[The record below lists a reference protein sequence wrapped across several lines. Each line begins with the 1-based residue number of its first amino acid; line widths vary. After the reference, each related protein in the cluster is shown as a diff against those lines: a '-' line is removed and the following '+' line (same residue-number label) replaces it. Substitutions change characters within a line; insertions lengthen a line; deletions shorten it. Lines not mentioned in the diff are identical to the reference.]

1 MYNCHHVIMCSI
13 LNLQVRVCIILTF
26 LNSILT
32 IAHFCTHPL
41 TLGVARVLALFCK
54 FVSTIGQKPFKIT
67 HHIDHTTIKKL
78 CFKGTSYLQKS
89 LG

>member
-26 LNSILT
+26 VKSILT

-54 FVSTIGQKPFKIT
+54 SVSTIGQKPCKIT
-67 HHIDHTTIKKL
+67 HQIDTHWSHKD
-78 CFKGTSYLQKS
+78 
-89 LG
+89 